1 MQPRQT
7 ADHRPGPFRKRGFTL
22 IELIV
27 TMIVVGILAVAVVPR
42 FSALNGFDAVAYR
55 DKVKSTLE
63 YARKSAVAARRKVTV
78 DLAGNVLSF
87 KYDLMPTD
95 DPAYNAASTQA
106 LTLPARDANCA
117 ADNQICPK
125 SGSNVTLTSATTSLS
140 FDGLGRPS
148 SGATYTIGGDDA
160 YAVNVEAET
169 GYVH

>member
-7 ADHRPGPFRKRGFTL
+7 ANQGAGTRHAGGFTL
-22 IELIV
+22 IELVV

-42 FSALNGFDAVAYR
+42 FSALSGFDAVAYR

-87 KYDLMPTD
+87 KFDLMPTD
-95 DPAYNAASTQA
+95 DPAYSAASTQA
-106 LTLPARDANCA
+106 LTLPSGDANCA
-117 ADNQICPK
+117 ATNQVCPK

-140 FDGLGRPS
+140 FDGLGKPS
-148 SGATYTIGGDDA
+148 SGATYTIAGGDS
-160 YAVNVEAET
+160 YSVTVEAET